1 MKFLIKRVHKSKKNK
16 GKLVQGPETPTSS
29 SSIKNFFTQ
38 SSQSIYND
46 SFSPNAS
53 FNSAQN
59 GTMIEIPEMISVL
72 EARKKTLEQRKEEI
86 SCIKDEQIKNVLLNM
101 IDDMKHVVEDS
112 DRILK
117 SQNELIKIQTED
129 SEEIQSNANSVNNL
143 TKGIGNLKD
152 GLVELNNRVQSLEV
166 AKNCTF
172 DSQFLN
178 IVFVNSIEADCIEN
192 GTTGPKQKFTEIMS
206 TMKIIPPRDIV
217 DANLISVR
225 RFVKGSRKQVKM
237 LRVRFSDSVS
247 AGQVFSK
254 VIIHNKSLADT
265 GNQNSVKYYAEMPA
279 SKNVWNLKR
288 ICYELKNEGTF
299 VNVRGSERGILVT
312 YKMKDT
318 QDETKDIV
326 RNCAVTSE
334 KEIDDLR
341 KLLNVED
348 AYVPVS
354 KKYDAD
360 FWEKKRK
367 PESAQK
373 RGREHD
379 DSDSTHVSKK
389 PTSNI
394 Q

>member
-1 MKFLIKRVHKSKKNK
+1 
-16 GKLVQGPETPTSS
+16 
-29 SSIKNFFTQ
+29 
-38 SSQSIYND
+38 
-46 SFSPNAS
+46 
-53 FNSAQN
+53 
-59 GTMIEIPEMISVL
+59 
-72 EARKKTLEQRKEEI
+72 
-86 SCIKDEQIKNVLLNM
+86 
-101 IDDMKHVVEDS
+101 
-112 DRILK
+112 
-117 SQNELIKIQTED
+117 
-129 SEEIQSNANSVNNL
+129 
-143 TKGIGNLKD
+143 
-152 GLVELNNRVQSLEV
+152 
-166 AKNCTF
+166 
-172 DSQFLN
+172 
-178 IVFVNSIEADCIEN
+178 
-192 GTTGPKQKFTEIMS
+192 
-206 TMKIIPPRDIV
+206 
-217 DANLISVR
+217 
-225 RFVKGSRKQVKM
+225 M